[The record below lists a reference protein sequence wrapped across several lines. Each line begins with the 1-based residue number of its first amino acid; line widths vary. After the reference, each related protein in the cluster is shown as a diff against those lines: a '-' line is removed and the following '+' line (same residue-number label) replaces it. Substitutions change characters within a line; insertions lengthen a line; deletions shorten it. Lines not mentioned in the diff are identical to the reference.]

1 VLTVVAL
8 VIALAILV
16 SLTAFQISLAAGAP
30 LGRFAWGGQHRV
42 LPANLRR
49 SSVIAVLLYGV
60 FALILLERSGAINL
74 VRSTADSTFINNT
87 LMDSTFID
95 STLAEHI
102 VAWVLVAYLVLATV
116 MNLASKSRSEKVVM
130 TPVSA
135 GLLVCAVVI
144 ALS

>member
-8 VIALAILV
+8 VIGLVILV
-16 SLTAFQISLAAGAP
+16 GLTAFQIALAAGAP

-49 SSVIAVLLYGV
+49 SSVIAVVLYGV

-74 VRSTADSTFINNT
+74 VRFTADR
-87 LMDSTFID
+87 TFID
-95 STLAEHI
+95 NTLAEHI